1 MGLTTRI
8 QWTDGVLLESAGLKY
23 RSRFGNSP
31 TPSGLFQL
39 ADGTSSGQANDVY
52 EAPFSILTGAT
63 LQIDLKGGGGEL
75 NVLNQALAFT
85 TVNGVEVIITT
96 TPAAGVSLQLGP
108 QGVTNAAQLWFQ
120 AATTNFWQEIRDR
133 FSMFDRATGWALD
146 ATHKILAIKNPGAG
160 TVAGWIRVIGRK

>member
-8 QWTDGVLLESAGLKY
+8 QWTDGVLLEAAGLRY
-23 RSRFGNSP
+23 RSRFGSSP

-39 ADGTSSGQANDVY
+39 SDGTGSGQANDVY
-52 EAPFSILTGAT
+52 EATFTITPSST
-63 LQIDLKGGGGEL
+63 LEIDLKGGNGEL

-85 TVNGVEVIITT
+85 AVKGVEVIITT
-96 TPAAGVSLQLGP
+96 PPASGVSLQLGP

-133 FSMFDRATGWALD
+133 FAMFDRATGWALD
-146 ATHKILAIKNPGAG
+146 ATHKVLAIKNPGLAD
-160 TVAGWIRVIGRK
+160 VSGWIRVIGLK